1 MSDEDKRLINNALIT
16 RFYEAFNR
24 LDAEAMAACY
34 TDDVVFSDP
43 VFGELR
49 GQQAGDMWRMLTSR
63 AKDFSL
69 TFDSVRADER
79 TGAAHWVATY
89 LFSKTGNTVINDIQA
104 RFGTAK
110 SANITTSST
119 CGAGPVRH
127 WVSKACCWVGRLL
140 CRTPSVSRRRTVS
153 RLGRQGVEP
162 LIESRLSRQTDLLS
176 CLKL

>member
-24 LDAEAMAACY
+24 LDGDAMAACY
-34 TDDVVFSDP
+34 TDDVLFSDP

-49 GQQAGDMWRMLTSR
+49 GPQAGDMWRMLTSR

-89 LFSKTGNTVINDIQA
+89 LFSQTGNIVINDIQA
-104 RFGTAK
+104 RFVFRDGK
-110 SANITTSST
+110 I
-119 CGAGPVRH
+119 CEHHDQFDLWR
-127 WVSKACCWVGRLL
+127 W
-140 CRTPSVSRRRTVS
+140 
-153 RLGRQGVEP
+153 
-162 LIESRLSRQTDLLS
+162 SRQALGFKGLL
-176 CLKL
+176 LGWTPMVQNAIRVQAQKGLEAFQAVR